1 MSDRMISVAID
12 GPAGAGKSTIARAV
26 AARLGFI
33 YVDTGALYR
42 AVGLYGLR
50 KGVDTTSADQML
62 PLLEEIQVELAY
74 VEQEQRVLLNGEDVS
89 QAIRVNQASMAASNV
104 SAIQGVRDFL
114 FDLQKNMARRHN
126 VVMDGRDIGTVVLPE
141 AQVKIFLTATPEE
154 RATRRY
160 NELLEK
166 GQQVDFDQLLAEVKQ
181 RDYNDSHRAA
191 APLKQADDAVLVD
204 TTGLT
209 KEESIQKIFDLV
221 QAKL

>member
-1 MSDRMISVAID
+1 MSEKMISVAID

-50 KGVDTTSADQML
+50 KGADTTSAEQML
-62 PLLEEIQVELAY
+62 PLLDEITVELAY
-74 VEQEQRVLLNGEDVS
+74 VEGEQRVLLNGEDVS
-89 QAIRVNQASMAASNV
+89 QAIRVNEASMAASNV

-114 FDLQKNMARRHN
+114 FDLQKDMARRHN

-160 NELLEK
+160 NELLAK
-166 GQQVDFDQLLAEVKQ
+166 GQQVDFDRLLAEVKQ

-191 APLKQADDAVLVD
+191 APLKQAEDAVLVD

-209 KEESIQKIFDLV
+209 KEQSIQKIFDLV